1 MRTIVGLALSAVIAV
16 VAWFTVGQG
25 ILDKINES
33 NARSGGGGPQNERTV
48 SEAQLAP
55 IVKRLRTQIGAE
67 AQLVSVTLRPDS
79 VEFEVV
85 RKGRASGYRWRRGSD
100 RLTTYE
106 VGGSGQ
112 AGQASNGPFPGSLLD
127 TKAPERIARTISARE
142 HGDFHLSIGDL
153 QRADS
158 GKPVWILRGTIG
170 ERGVAWYAPPNGS
183 PVRPYDPSSP
193 DLSKG
198 AALGQ
203 CIQGA
208 HGDPARLSRCVSRCS
223 RGDGSR
229 GSDGGSQPLAG
240 ERVRTGRLQEAL
252 ERHRPA
258 VRVEDV
264 ARPELRHELRAARH
278 DVRVA
283 VAEPVVLAVP

>member
-1 MRTIVGLALSAVIAV
+1 VRTLVGYGLAAIIAA

-33 NARSGGGGPQNERTV
+33 NAREGGGGPQDERVV
-48 SEAQLAP
+48 SEKQLAP
-55 IVKRLRTQIGAE
+55 VVEKLRRTVGSE

-85 RKGRASGYRWRRGSD
+85 QRGTARGYRWRRGD
-100 RLTTYE
+100 DAKDPLQTFE

-112 AGQASNGPFPGSLLD
+112 AGQASNAPFRMSQLVAA
-127 TKAPERIARTISARE
+127 APERIAASISAAE

-158 GKPVWILRGTIG
+158 GRLFWILRGTIG
-170 ERGVAWYAPPNGS
+170 ERGVAWYALPNGS
-183 PVRPYDPSSP
+183 RVKPYNPSTP

-198 AALGQ
+198 AALSQ

-208 HGDPARLSRCVSRCS
+208 HGDPARLQKC
-223 RGDGSR
+223 
-229 GSDGGSQPLAG
+229 
-240 ERVRTGRLQEAL
+240 
-252 ERHRPA
+252 
-258 VRVEDV
+258 V
-264 ARPELRHELRAARH
+264 ARFRR
-278 DVRVA
+278 
-283 VAEPVVLAVP
+283 

>member
-1 MRTIVGLALSAVIAV
+1 MMRTLGGLALSAIIAV

-33 NARSGGGGPQNERTV
+33 NARSGGGGPQSERTV
-48 SEAQLAP
+48 SQSQLAP
-55 IVKRLRTQIGAE
+55 IVKRLSAQVGAE

-85 RKGRASGYRWRRGSD
+85 QGNRARGYRWRRGSD
-100 RLTTYE
+100 RLTTFE

-112 AGQASNGPFPGSLLD
+112 AGQASNGPMPFRLLD
-127 TKAPERIARTISARE
+127 TAAPERIAKAISVRE

-170 ERGVAWYAPPNGS
+170 ERGVAWYAPPRGS
-183 PVRPYDPSSP
+183 PVKPYDPSSP

-203 CIQGA
+203 CIQSA
-208 HGDPARLSRCVSRCS
+208 HGDPSRLSRCVSRY
-223 RGDGSR
+223 RR
-229 GSDGGSQPLAG
+229 
-240 ERVRTGRLQEAL
+240 
-252 ERHRPA
+252 
-258 VRVEDV
+258 
-264 ARPELRHELRAARH
+264 
-278 DVRVA
+278 
-283 VAEPVVLAVP
+283 